1 MTDPDN
7 STTQRNQ
14 TAQRSG
20 SILRYLRNVFLAGI
34 AVLLPISVT
43 AWLFAS
49 IWWMLDKP
57 IRQLMIQLGQNTGIE
72 FYEQIAETIPGL
84 GIFLV
89 LFVIF
94 VIGVVTRSLLGK
106 QLLRLTEW
114 LLDRVP
120 LVRSVYTGLKQLSD
134 AIFAGSDK
142 DKFRQAVLVKFMGE
156 DAYAVGFVT
165 GETQGE
171 AQALT
176 PGKLINVF
184 VPTTPN
190 PTSGY
195 LLMVPAE
202 KLIHLHMSVE
212 EAVKLVISAGMITP
226 PTPKALQV
234 LTGLQTAAATPEA
247 ELSTP
252 SQTGEKHSQ

>member
-1 MTDPDN
+1 LTDPDN
-7 STTQRNQ
+7 NTTQISQR
-14 TAQRSG
+14 AQRSG
-20 SILRYLRNVFLAGI
+20 GSLRYFRNVFLAGI

-57 IRQLMIQLGQNTGIE
+57 IRKLLIQLGQNTGIE
-72 FYEQIAETIPGL
+72 FYEKIAEKVPGL

-94 VIGVVTRSLLGK
+94 VVGVLTRSLLGK
-106 QLLRLTEW
+106 QLIRLAEW
-114 LLDRVP
+114 VLDRVP
-120 LVRSVYTGLKQLSD
+120 LVRSVYNGLKQLSD
-134 AIFAGSDK
+134 AIFASSAK
-142 DKFRQAVLVKFMGE
+142 DRFRKAVLVKFMGE

-165 GETQGE
+165 GETKGE

-226 PTPKALQV
+226 PIPKGLQV
-234 LTGLQTAAATPEA
+234 PGGLQTAKASSEA
-247 ELSTP
+247 EMSPT